1 MGRSCQINSSS
12 VFLCCFLP
20 SVHLATNEPRNGI
33 SLLAALGKLE
43 NCGQYRARILSDPFA
58 LSQPCPVMFCPGH
71 FPISVVLTLHRNQ
84 KCFINICMLSLHT
97 LCTLRFKL
105 AVPIKSVIVVR
116 ARKITLFLFFIS
128 FLKGMTPLMYACAAG
143 DEAMVQMLIDAG
155 ANLDIPVSNSLPTI
169 INL

>member
-43 NCGQYRARILSDPFA
+43 NCGQYRARIFSDPFCVLSA
-58 LSQPCPVMFCPGH
+58 LS
-71 FPISVVLTLHRNQ
+71 SDVLSRSFSSLSCTHSAYRS
-84 KCFINICMLSLHT
+84 KMLYKDMYAVPTHT
-97 LCTLRFKL
+97 LYIQTRR
-105 AVPIKSVIVVR
+105 AHESVTVGR
-116 ARKITLFLFFIS
+116 DKKITLFLFFVS

-155 ANLDIPVSNSLPTI
+155 ANLDTPVSNPVPI
-169 INL
+169 IIPL